1 MELDLRDKVALIS
14 GGAAAASVW
23 PSREVF
29 ARRAAKSLCARA
41 AKTNSGRP
49 PGRSR
54 RGFSVHACDAT
65 RPADTDKFVAEAYD
79 RWGRVD
85 IAVSNVGSGQSAPPG
100 GESFDEWNRVLSVNL
115 LSAMNLVA
123 SARPALSRGGGG
135 SIVCIS
141 SICGIAA
148 LGAPVTYSAAK
159 AALNAAVRGLARPL
173 AAEQI
178 RINAVAPG
186 NIVFPGGT
194 WAGRLERDPAGVTA
208 MLERDVALGRLGQP
222 AEIAD
227 VVAFLASPR
236 ASFITGAVFVAD
248 GGQLRS

>member
-14 GGAAAASVW
+14 GG
-23 PSREVF
+23 SRGIGLAI
-29 ARRAAKSLCARA
+29 ARGLHAEGCKVALCARGEDQLGEA
-41 AKTNSGRP
+41 A
-49 PGRSR
+49 RSIAT
-54 RGFSVHACDAT
+54 GVSVHACDAT